1 MTEVKKSLDALSG
14 ITPEDIEEVKQRVL
28 SGKLRKKRRNPFPLT
43 VTALVTAAVLFFT
56 FHLLQDGLST
66 EGKEDY
72 EVNDLIYDFMLR
84 TESDGNVDRATSETK
99 QAVLQSLLQIDALME
114 YAESLGYKEDTK
126 TIEKI
131 VAEQR
136 EAFYA
141 ELDKEKEEKKNLIL
155 QTQEKNFGIS
165 YDDYFNV
172 ILKWTSQSE
181 EAREWLIR
189 HPQENSKTRG
199 EVIGLFQEKYERA
212 IADFMKQKTI
222 PPFDL
227 SVKYEELTGTVAAIE
242 DDRILVTHGFKE
254 DVTSKVDELI
264 EHGAASYFIINSS
277 LGELTLGMKIRVI
290 YDSLAVPVLPR
301 EEMPVYQYVAEW
313 EKID

>member
-28 SGKLRKKRRNPFPLT
+28 SGKPRKKKRNPFPMA

-56 FHLLQDGLST
+56 FHLLQDGFST

-84 TESDGNVDRATSETK
+84 TESDGNVDGAMSETR

-126 TIEKI
+126 AIEKI

-165 YDDYFNV
+165 YDDYFHV
-172 ILKWTSQSE
+172 ILKWTNQYE
-181 EAREWLIR
+181 EAHEWLAR
-189 HPQENSKTRG
+189 HPQENNKTRG
-199 EVIGLFQEKYERA
+199 EVISLFQKKYEHA
-212 IADFMKQKTI
+212 IADFMEQKKI

-242 DDRILVTHGFKE
+242 DDRILVTHGFEE
-254 DVTSKVDELI
+254 DVTSRVNELI
-264 EHGAASYFIINSS
+264 EYGAASYFVIDSS
-277 LGELTLGMKIRVI
+277 LEEITPGMKIRVI
-290 YDSLAVPVLPR
+290 YDSMAVPVLPR
-301 EEMPVYQYVAEW
+301 GEMPVYQYVTEW
-313 EKID
+313 EKIE

>member
-1 MTEVKKSLDALSG
+1 VKKSLDALSG
-14 ITPEDIEEVKQRVL
+14 ITSEDIKEVKQGVL
-28 SGKLRKKRRNPFPLT
+28 SGKTRKKRRNPFPMA

-56 FHLLQDGLST
+56 FHLLQDGFST
-66 EGKEDY
+66 EGKDDY
-72 EVNDLIYDFMLR
+72 EVNELIYDFMLR
-84 TESDGNVDRATSETK
+84 TESDGNIDGATSETK

-126 TIEKI
+126 AIEKI

-136 EAFYA
+136 EEFYS
-141 ELDKEKEEKKNLIL
+141 ELDKEKDEKKNLIL
-155 QTQEKNFGIS
+155 QTQKKNFGIS

-172 ILKWTSQSE
+172 ILKWTNQYE
-181 EAREWLIR
+181 KAREWLVR
-189 HPQENSKTRG
+189 HPQENNKTRG
-199 EVIGLFQEKYERA
+199 EVISLFQKKYEHA
-212 IADFMKQKTI
+212 IADFMEQKKI

-242 DDRILVTHGFKE
+242 DDRVLVTHGFKK

-264 EHGAASYFIINSS
+264 EHGAASYFVIDSS
-277 LGELTLGMKIRVI
+277 LEEITPGMKIRVI
-290 YDSLAVPVLPR
+290 YDSMAVPIAPR
-301 EEMPVYQYVAEW
+301 EKMPVYQYVTEW